1 MIGSSARLIIAHT
14 HSDDGNKKHYFFQDL
29 NNQREF
35 DFDSLIGNQNYAVI
49 IGLPVKIDRII
60 RDITQT
66 TVLGVSGTMVIRGV
80 VVRGV
85 WDMFGNILE
94 FKKTMSLLS
103 PFKIDCLSLFSD
115 TTEEMFRLV
124 HVQESAKK

>member
-1 MIGSSARLIIAHT
+1 MMETKNII
-14 HSDDGNKKHYFFQDL
+14 FFQDL

-80 VVRGV
+80 VARGV